1 MEVYILDSLYRRAE
15 VVDRFESLIWTERF
29 SDIGDFELK
38 LHSTL
43 ESRTRFSPGTKLAI
57 NQSYR
62 GMTVETVEDASDQ
75 EGKRML
81 SVKGS
86 SFEKA
91 LDNRIA
97 GKSGAANST
106 VVWSITDTP
115 VNIAKKIVRDMCILA
130 INDPADVVPGLVE
143 GLGPYSE
150 DTIAE
155 PTPVIT
161 AEFNF
166 MTVYS
171 AIRQLADLYG
181 FGFRVIR
188 SSDNGQLYFDVYM
201 GSDRTSSQTTLPPV
215 IFSPNL
221 DNVKNTTEL
230 TTISGYKNI
239 AVVVSPV
246 GRTSV
251 YAEDIDPN
259 IDGFERRL
267 LLVTADDI
275 TDTDPAVAMAKMIQ
289 RGKEELAKS
298 RRLQAFDGEI
308 SQTSQYKYGRD
319 YNLGDIFDVQN
330 TDGFINVMQVTEQI
344 FVQDRE
350 GERSYP
356 TLSLNKFITPGSWSA
371 WDFNQKWVDLSADPL
386 TWSEA

>member
-1 MEVYILDSLYRRAE
+1 MEVYILDSLYRRTE

-29 SDIGDFELK
+29 RDVGDFELK

-43 ESRTRFSPGTKLAI
+43 ESRNRFSPGTKLAM
-57 NQSYR
+57 NLSKR
-62 GMTVETVEDASDQ
+62 AMTVETVEDTTDD
-75 EGKRML
+75 EGKRIL
-81 SVKGS
+81 TVKGP
-86 SFEKA
+86 SFEKVF
-91 LDNRIA
+91 DDRIV
-97 GKSGAANST
+97 GKNGAANST
-106 VVWSITDTP
+106 IVWSITDKP

-130 INDPADVVPGLVE
+130 VNDPADVIPGIVE

-155 PTPVIT
+155 PTTVVT
-161 AEFNF
+161 AEFGF

-171 AIRQLADLYG
+171 AIKQLADLYG
-181 FGFRVIR
+181 FGFRLIR
-188 SSDNGQLYFDVYM
+188 SSDNGHLYFDVYM
-201 GSDRTSSQTTLPPV
+201 GSDRTSSQNTLPSV

-230 TTISGYKNI
+230 STINGYKNI

-246 GRTSV
+246 GRASV
-251 YAEDIDPN
+251 YADDIDPN
-259 IDGFERRL
+259 TDGFERRL

-275 TDTDPAVAMAKMIQ
+275 TDTVPATATAKMIQ
-289 RGKEELAKS
+289 RGKEELAKA

-308 SQTSQYKYGRD
+308 SQTSQYKYERD

-344 FVQDRE
+344 FVQDKE
-350 GERSYP
+350 GERAYP

-371 WDFNQKWVDLSADPL
+371 WDFNQKWIDLSADPL